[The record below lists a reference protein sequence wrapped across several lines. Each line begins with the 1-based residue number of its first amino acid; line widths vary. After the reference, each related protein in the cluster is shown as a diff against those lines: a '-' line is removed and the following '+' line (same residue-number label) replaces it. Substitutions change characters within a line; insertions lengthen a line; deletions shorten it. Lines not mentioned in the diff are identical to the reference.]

1 MKRTLLK
8 SAVAVECGGCCSGAV
23 QWGREIGLGSIPN
36 AAEAS
41 RSRVGGQW
49 MEKDKEE
56 TGVRR
61 MLAKP
66 A

>member
-1 MKRTLLK
+1 M
-8 SAVAVECGGCCSGAV
+8 SVGAAAVEPCSG
-23 QWGREIGLGSIPN
+23 GREIGLGSIPN